1 MNEPSINIPWP
12 QLQAKLSLA
21 FSDREF
27 DAYFKQA
34 HLAGWSGHQLTLE
47 ASDPFR
53 REWMISQSSR
63 ITEVL
68 REATGDKDLAVL
80 FRTPKKEDLRNR
92 MVVAERLI
100 APLPVA
106 ERITPLNDSFNFNNF
121 VVGPSNRFAQAAYRA
136 VAENPSKSYNPLVIY
151 GGVGLGKTHLLH
163 AIGNTAMQKN
173 PPLRVLYITSE
184 NFMNEM
190 ITVLRSGGDMRNFR

>member
-1 MNEPSINIPWP
+1 MNEPSVNIPWP

-34 HLAGWSGHQLTLE
+34 HLTGWSGHQLTLE

-53 REWMISQSSR
+53 REWMIGQSSR

-68 REATGDKDLAVL
+68 REATGDKDLTVSFA
-80 FRTPKKEDLRNR
+80 TPKKEDLRNR
-92 MVVAERLI
+92 LVVAERLI

-106 ERITPLNDSFNFNNF
+106 E
-121 VVGPSNRFAQAAYRA
+121 
-136 VAENPSKSYNPLVIY
+136 
-151 GGVGLGKTHLLH
+151 
-163 AIGNTAMQKN
+163 
-173 PPLRVLYITSE
+173 
-184 NFMNEM
+184 
-190 ITVLRSGGDMRNFR
+190 

>member
-1 MNEPSINIPWP
+1 
-12 QLQAKLSLA
+12 
-21 FSDREF
+21 
-27 DAYFKQA
+27 
-34 HLAGWSGHQLTLE
+34 LE
-47 ASDPFR
+47 AADPFR
-53 REWMISQSSR
+53 REWMISQSTR

-106 ERITPLNDSFNFNNF
+106 ERITPLNEGFSFNNF
-121 VVGPSNRFAQAAYRA
+121 IVGPSNRFAQAACRA

-163 AIGNTAMQKN
+163 AIGNTAMQK
-173 PPLRVLYITSE
+173 
-184 NFMNEM
+184 
-190 ITVLRSGGDMRNFR
+190 